1 MKTRFRFTPFAVA
14 LFSTFLLLGS
24 LLLSGCA
31 DNAFTEQG
39 EATPSKMRQAHL
51 FGQSDGAGKIVE
63 RYAELLASNDFI
75 IGTSD
80 IVLDINKVVER
91 YDDME
96 RTRIKRIFRKS
107 FLGFSIH
114 VKGDGSMTIPGFLD
128 IIENDDDIEWIEPE
142 PKFSPWHKSGKIKNM
157 PNTQH
162 LVSSLMQANGQ
173 QSSAYP
179 GDGAGSVD
187 LDLYIIDTGVEHP
200 DLNVV
205 ERIDFTADGYDIDM
219 ANTLDRYE
227 ETMDPFSDPNGHGTH
242 VAGIAAAIDDAD
254 DLVGTAPGAR
264 IHDFKVFDETGQ
276 AEMSAVIAALDVVEA
291 RKLLDPS
298 KPMVVNLSLG
308 ADVGTTE
315 YNALD
320 EAVLSAINAG
330 VVVVVAAGNN
340 AIDASTVTPAHVAE
354 AITVGSALRTQ
365 GNNGDWEFSTFSNY
379 GGVVDI
385 LAPGEDVLSFKAD
398 NLKKAFEMT
407 GTSMAAPA
415 VAGAALLYLSQHPS
429 ATPQQVR
436 DAIVSAGN
444 NQNNMAGR
452 PTGTTK
458 KTLDVSDF

>member
-1 MKTRFRFTPFAVA
+1 MKTRFRFTPFTVV

-39 EATPSKMRQAHL
+39 EATVQPPSKMRQAHL
-51 FGQSDGAGKIVE
+51 FGQSDGAGKIVA

-91 YDDME
+91 YDDIE
-96 RTRIKRIFRKS
+96 GTRIKRIFRKS

-114 VKGDGSMTIPGFLD
+114 VKGDGPMTIPGFLD
-128 IIENDDDIEWIEPE
+128 IIENDDEIAWIEPE
-142 PKFSPWHKSGKIKNM
+142 PKFSPWHKSSKIKNM

-219 ANTLDRYE
+219 TKIVDRYE

-264 IHDFKVFDETGQ
+264 IHDFKVFDQTGQ

-308 ADVGTTE
+308 ADIGTTL

-320 EAVLSAINAG
+320 EAVISAIEAG
-330 VVVVVAAGNN
+330 VVVVVAAGNQS
-340 AIDASTVTPAHVAE
+340 IDASTVTPAHVAE
-354 AITVGSALRTQ
+354 AITVGSVKSAS
-365 GNNGDWEFSTFSNY
+365 FSSFSNY
-379 GGVVDI
+379 GLVVDI
-385 LAPGEDVLSFKAD
+385 MAPGETVMSFSTDFHKTV
-398 NLKKAFEMT
+398 EMS
-407 GTSMAAPA
+407 GTSMAVPL
-415 VAGAALLYLSQHPS
+415 VSGAALLYLWNNPTAS
-429 ATPQQVR
+429 PQQVR
-436 DAIVSAGN
+436 DAIVS
-444 NQNNMAGR
+444 
-452 PTGTTK
+452 TGLNVNGAPANTTNLR
-458 KTLDVSDF
+458 LDLSNF

>member
-1 MKTRFRFTPFAVA
+1 MKTRFGFTPFTVV

-31 DNAFTEQG
+31 DSAFTEQG
-39 EATPSKMRQAHL
+39 EVTVQGSSKMRQAHL
-51 FGQSDGAGKIVE
+51 FGQSDGAGKVLE
-63 RYAELLASNDFI
+63 RYEELLATNDFI
-75 IGTSD
+75 IGVSD
-80 IVLDINKVVER
+80 IVLDISATLER
-91 YDDME
+91 YDAME
-96 RTRIKRIFRKS
+96 GTRIKRIFRKS

-114 VKGDGSMTIPGFLD
+114 VKGDGSMTIPGCLD
-128 IIENDDDIEWIEPE
+128 IIENDDEIAWIEPE
-142 PKFSPWHKSGKIKNM
+142 PKFSQPQSGKIKNM
-157 PNTQH
+157 PNAQQ
-162 LVSSLMQANGQ
+162 LVSNLSNIGAL
-173 QSSAYP
+173 QSSANP

-187 LDLYIIDTGVEHP
+187 VDLYIIDTGVEHP

-242 VAGIAAAIDDAD
+242 VAGIAAAIDDDD

-264 IHDFKVFDETGQ
+264 LHDFKVFDQTGK

-308 ADVGTTE
+308 ADIGTTL

-320 EAVLSAINAG
+320 EAVVSAIEAG
-330 VVVVVAAGNN
+330 VVVVVAAGND

-354 AITVGSALRTQ
+354 AITVGSVSVDGWT
-365 GNNGDWEFSTFSNY
+365 FSTFSNY
-379 GGVVDI
+379 GPVVDI
-385 LAPGEDVLSFKAD
+385 LAPGERVKSFSTDYTKTV
-398 NLKKAFEMT
+398 EMT
-407 GTSMAAPA
+407 GTSMAAPMA
-415 VAGAALLYLSQHPS
+415 AGAALLYLWNNPT

-436 DAIVSAGN
+436 DVIV
-444 NQNNMAGR
+444 NQGLAVVTNSPAN
-452 PTGTTK
+452 TTNLR
-458 KTLDVSDF
+458 LDLSDF

>member
-1 MKTRFRFTPFAVA
+1 MKTRFGFTTFPLA

-31 DNAFTEQG
+31 DSALTEQG
-39 EATPSKMRQAHL
+39 EVTVQGSSKMRQAHL
-51 FGQSDGAGKIVE
+51 FGQSDGAGKTLD
-63 RYAELLASNDFI
+63 RYEELLASNDFI
-75 IGTSD
+75 VGTSD
-80 IVLDINKVVER
+80 IVLDISATLER
-91 YDDME
+91 YDAME
-96 RTRIKRIFRKS
+96 GTRIKRIFRKS

-114 VKGDGSMTIPGFLD
+114 VEEDGSMTIPGFLD
-128 IIENDDDIEWIEPE
+128 IIENDDEIAWIEPE

-242 VAGIAAAIDDAD
+242 VAGIAAAIDDDD

-264 IHDFKVFDETGQ
+264 LHDFKVFDQTGK

-308 ADVGTTE
+308 ADIGTTL

-320 EAVLSAINAG
+320 EAVVSAIEAG
-330 VVVVVAAGNN
+330 VVVVVAAGND

-354 AITVGSALRTQ
+354 AITVGSAKA
-365 GNNGDWEFSTFSNY
+365 DDEWKFSPFSNY
-379 GGVVDI
+379 GPVVDI
-385 LAPGEDVLSFKAD
+385 LAPGETVKSFSTDYTKTV
-398 NLKKAFEMT
+398 EMT
-407 GTSMAAPA
+407 GTSMAAPMA
-415 VAGAALLYLSQHPS
+415 AGAALLYLWNNPT

-436 DAIVSAGN
+436 DVIV
-444 NQNNMAGR
+444 NQGKAVVTKSPAN
-452 PTGTTK
+452 TTNLR
-458 KTLDVSDF
+458 LDLSDF